1 MTAKRMQQKNKTLK
15 HFQLKPRLA
24 DLRMSFVAGLDWRLL
39 EDVTDQKGYTCASKS
54 LTTTNH

>member
-39 EDVTDQKGYTCASKS
+39 EDVNDQKGDTRASKS
-54 LTTTNH
+54 LYN